1 MTAPDIELAPS
12 RRLARR
18 RGVKPLIERRFPLHL
33 QPALHT
39 VRDLYNQSKSK
50 RWDPDKHIPWDKF
63 ESSAYD
69 LPTRK
74 AAALSWSRRAW
85 AEFSGIAETPAILI
99 RFCLEHEGES
109 DPKMF
114 LTVRGTEESW
124 HMECAYRF
132 AQLLERYI
140 DNPPDEHFHR
150 VMNIGLFR
158 QAFDPAL
165 LPVAYIA
172 AHIALLDGIDLELH
186 RGYLRHAQDPVAV
199 SILKRMVEDKER
211 HTAFGWIYLEQ
222 QISSLDKAIREEIQ
236 AEVEHI
242 LRVLVLGGYQSAA
255 FAPPESVAHVLDADA
270 LTRAAGLGAM
280 LPQEEVGVVRQYVA
294 EARARFGSLGIDLA
308 LVRHDVHGDI

>member
-1 MTAPDIELAPS
+1 MATVDIELAPQ
-12 RRLARR
+12 RRLVRR

-39 VRDLYNQSKSK
+39 VRDLYDRSKSK
-50 RWDPDKHIPWDKF
+50 CWDPEKHIPWSKF
-63 ESSAYD
+63 DGSAYD
-69 LPTRK
+69 APTRK

-85 AEFSGIAETPAILI
+85 AEFSGIAETPSILI

-132 AQLLERYI
+132 AQLLDRYVG
-140 DNPPDEHFHR
+140 DPPDAHFHR

-211 HTAFGWIYLEQ
+211 HTAFGWVYLEEQ
-222 QISSLDKAIREEIQ
+222 VATLEKSAFEEIQ

-242 LRVLVLGGYQSAA
+242 LRVLVLGGYQSTA
-255 FAPPESVAHVLDADA
+255 FAPPGSVIHVLEADA
-270 LTRAAGLGAM
+270 YTRAAGLGAM
-280 LPQEEVGVVRQYVA
+280 LPAEEVSVVRQYVA
-294 EARARFGSLGIDLA
+294 DARQRFGALGIHVA
-308 LVRHDVHGDI
+308 MQCHDVHGDI